1 MRKSVKFSGLTN
13 WMATSPG
20 CALRAAAASSANN
33 IAAVKN
39 RIRRLFILQFL
50 DNGRNGDY
58 TKVNTLTLMRYCTLV
73 VWPWRRS
80 GRLAPPPESPLDRTQ
95 EIFVQEGIRQIIDR
109 VGFIA
114 CAQVG

>member
-20 CALRAAAASSANN
+20 CALREAAPSSANN

-58 TKVNTLTLMRYCTLV
+58 TKVNTLTLMRYCTFV

-80 GRLAPPPESPLDRTQ
+80 GRLAPRKP
-95 EIFVQEGIRQIIDR
+95 GAKIDTNAAR
-109 VGFIA
+109 EPARPNSG
-114 CAQVG
+114 